1 MPLVRFLRE
10 DTSVE
15 VEPGTTLREA
25 AKLAGLTPL
34 HGLGKVLNCHGRG
47 RCGQCRVVVTEGWR
61 GLSAP
66 TAGEFAAMRPPGDRK
81 GLGDRGIRPADGER
95 LACQAKVKGPVSIWT
110 APQDWPA
117 PLPEPLPEPGQLELR
132 DGPIALTGG
141 TGLLGR
147 AVLAELEQRGLA
159 CRVLVQPGT
168 ELPEGCAA
176 EVVHGDLVEPGTLD
190 LLVEGAAAVIHL
202 AAAMGISDA
211 TVLEAVNVDGTE
223 ALLEAAAEAGVPRFV
238 VTSSIAA
245 RRPGDGAYSASK
257 WSQEDVVR
265 RSGLDWVILQPV
277 VMYGEGSQVRATLER
292 LGSMPVV
299 PVIGGDAPLR
309 PLHPE
314 DVAFICVEAALREGV
329 GGRTYQLGGPDAVS
343 FVELSQRMLEALGSE
358 AKVLPLPPPLAMA
371 MGAAMDALLPKPP
384 LTLEGVRAVVSGTP
398 VDPAP
403 ARELLGF
410 APRGL
415 EEGLSR

>member
-1 MPLVRFLRE
+1 MPVVRFLRE

-15 VEPGTTLREA
+15 VESGTTLRDA
-25 AKLAGLTPL
+25 AKLAGLSPL
-34 HGLGKVLNCHGRG
+34 HGLGRVLNCHGHG

-66 TAGEFAAMRPPGDRK
+66 SAAEFASMRPPGDRQ
-81 GLGDRGIRPADGER
+81 GLSDRGIRPADGER
-95 LACQAKVKGPVSIWT
+95 LACEAKVKGPVSVWT
-110 APQDWPA
+110 QPQEWPA
-117 PLPEPLPEPGQLELR
+117 PAPEPLPAPGDLELR
-132 DGPIALTGG
+132 EGPIALTGG

-147 AVLAELEQRGLA
+147 SVLAELQKRGLSV
-159 CRVLVQPGT
+159 RVLVQPDT

-176 EVVHGDLVEPGTLD
+176 EAVAGDLSEPATLAA
-190 LLVEGAAAVIHL
+190 LVQGASAVIHL

-211 TVLEAVNVDGTE
+211 SVLEAVNVDGTA
-223 ALLEAAAEAGVPRFV
+223 ALLAAAEAADVPRFV

-245 RRPGDGAYSASK
+245 RRPADGAYSASK

-277 VMYGEGSQVRATLER
+277 VMYGEGSQVRATLDR
-292 LGSMPVV
+292 LGRLPLV
-299 PVIGGDAPLR
+299 PVIGGEAPLR
-309 PLHPE
+309 PLHVD

-343 FVELSQRMLEALGSE
+343 FVELSRRMLEALGSQ
-358 AKVLPLPPPLAMA
+358 ARPLALPPTVAMALGAVMDAVLPN
-371 MGAAMDALLPKPP
+371 PP
-384 LTLEGVRAVVSGTP
+384 LTLEGVRAVVAGTP

-410 APRGL
+410 DPRGL
-415 EEGLSR
+415 EEGLR